1 MPVVPVVPI
10 YPPTPNTPRHAQR
23 GAIRPTSVTPKSVIA
38 SPPAATEADQ
48 QSATPEPTEPSATPE
63 ESSKVISPPRPPPK
77 SWADLVR
84 PKAPATSGD
93 AVASTVTSGLV
104 ISKNE
109 SLVDVIN
116 NLGSGAEQYSNKIA
130 FVEPR
135 GLVNTGNMCYMNSVS
150 LVYKQD
156 LFHDLFVPGS
166 TNSGF
171 LCTVL

>member
-1 MPVVPVVPI
+1 VVPI
-10 YPPTPNTPRHAQR
+10 FPPTPNTPRHAQR
-23 GAIRPTSVTPKSVIA
+23 GAVRPTSVTPKSGIA
-38 SPPAATEADQ
+38 SPRAATEGDQ
-48 QSATPEPTEPSATPE
+48 QPATPEPTEPSVTPE

-84 PKAPATSGD
+84 TKAPATSGD
-93 AVASTVTSGLV
+93 TVASSTATSGLV

-116 NLGSGAEQYSNKIA
+116 NLGSDAEQYSNKIA

-150 LVYKQD
+150 LVDKRG
-156 LFHDLFVPGS
+156 LFYHSFVPGS